1 MIKLTDNRIK
11 KMNWDADKRTR
22 SGNVPQ
28 MQMHTD
34 AVVQGLQLRLF
45 PPKNGVSRKVFY
57 YQYGTPEK
65 RQTSKI
71 GNWGEYSVALA
82 RKKAQEMRKQFYD
95 EGINPARAK
104 RIDKAE
110 RESEPT
116 IAELIERHI
125 ADQKKRTG
133 ANQLT
138 PKYLVAKESLLKRML
153 PDYGTWLAN
162 EFTYEQTRVVF
173 SEIKVNAK
181 EQARLFTTH
190 VRVLF
195 DWAKEEK
202 LYPDSQRNPAVMTR
216 LRSGE
221 FVPSPRKVRTRVI
234 RHDKG
239 EGAIFFDVLK
249 GFDAENTAMLKLY
262 LLTGFRDAELRTAM
276 WEDVDHEKRTL
287 FNRTPKKINGI
298 IYPYEQHLC
307 DTAWEI
313 LESLQDDCAI
323 AFRKGPIF
331 PPKGR
336 NEEQSTNERATRE
349 NWDVWKKK
357 IKPLLKNR
365 LPPHPE
371 GIIEI
376 HDLRR
381 TGVTWLQ
388 ALRVAEEFRTIW
400 KGSTSGSITASNYSH
415 ADLLDIRKQCCKHV
429 EKLLLQTAAG
439 NEKKMFNVVPKMS
452 ITGTAY

>member
-1 MIKLTDNRIK
+1 
-11 KMNWDADKRTR
+11 
-22 SGNVPQ
+22 
-28 MQMHTD
+28 
-34 AVVQGLQLRLF
+34 
-45 PPKNGVSRKVFY
+45 
-57 YQYGTPEK
+57 
-65 RQTSKI
+65 
-71 GNWGEYSVALA
+71 
-82 RKKAQEMRKQFYD
+82 
-95 EGINPARAK
+95 
-104 RIDKAE
+104 
-110 RESEPT
+110 
-116 IAELIERHI
+116 
-125 ADQKKRTG
+125 
-133 ANQLT
+133 
-138 PKYLVAKESLLKRML
+138 
-153 PDYGTWLAN
+153 
-162 EFTYEQTRVVF
+162 
-173 SEIKVNAK
+173 
-181 EQARLFTTH
+181 
-190 VRVLF
+190 
-195 DWAKEEK
+195 
-202 LYPDSQRNPAVMTR
+202 
-216 LRSGE
+216 
-221 FVPSPRKVRTRVI
+221 
-234 RHDKG
+234 
-239 EGAIFFDVLK
+239 
-249 GFDAENTAMLKLY
+249 
-262 LLTGFRDAELRTAM
+262 M

-287 FNRTPKKINGI
+287 LNRTPKKVGKEPPK
-298 IYPYEQHLC
+298 PYKQHLC
-307 DTAWEI
+307 DRAWEI